1 MTEDQLRAMTEAQIC
16 ARYGSAPAY
25 YLEAKLEK
33 KRRLETRGDSAIG
46 RRGAILAPEVSAD
59 ADPLAPDFES
69 PSLDIRLPGFEIL
82 DAALCA
88 VERET
93 PTEATAR
100 PTDFDWEPTQH
111 AILQAALEDYGN
123 WPFVG
128 GREAGV
134 APAPMPATDRESEH
148 ARTLELVLDSD
159 SDLDLVLESEPDPDR
174 GLESQPDLDLL
185 LESEPDLDLVLE
197 SEPDPE
203 PELGSQSALP
213 RVLASQPEP
222 EHGLNLD
229 LELELD
235 SEPGLDRVLESEP
248 DLELVLE
255 SELDLDR
262 LIEPEPQVATQP
274 SLQPVP
280 DNVTVG
286 HFRPRPTRRVRVV
299 SVVMDRKRPNMVR
312 VIGETTRRA
321 G

>member
-229 LELELD
+229 LEL
-235 SEPGLDRVLESEP
+235 VLESEP
-248 DLELVLE
+248 
-255 SELDLDR
+255 DLDR

-274 SLQPVP
+274 SPQPVP